1 MNFTTENYKPDTMKT
16 IIVIN
21 DGSVSAAHASKQ
33 AFAIAQAVQANI
45 LVANTYK
52 VNAMAKVM
60 AGHHIE
66 QSLLIAREP
75 IVRLLNELSHD
86 AAAYQPEISAED
98 IVDFDTT
105 QLAAMIIKKNI
116 WLMVSGS
123 GATMQDG
130 PRQPLLNLQSVLNKV
145 QCPLLIVPEN
155 WALKNIQHITYMA
168 DLRYCR
174 AAVVKYLVQ
183 LAEPMQAS
191 VSVAH
196 LSAKGI
202 PDIEESY
209 SQRMFTEQVV
219 NHIHSYPVGFN
230 NIREK
235 DISKA
240 VDVIINGM
248 HNDVLVL
255 VNHRYHFKEIIGD
268 YLTEALP
275 GHITIP
281 LLIFP
286 Y

>member
-1 MNFTTENYKPDTMKT
+1 MKT

-21 DGSVSAAHASKQ
+21 DGSPSATHASKQ
-33 AFAIAQAVQANI
+33 AFAIARAVQANI
-45 LVANTYK
+45 LVADTYEVNTM
-52 VNAMAKVM
+52 VSAKVL
-60 AGHHIE
+60 AGHSI
-66 QSLLIAREP
+66 QQPLIAGDRLARMLNALNQEP
-75 IVRLLNELSHD
+75 ANYH
-86 AAAYQPEISAED
+86 PEISAMD
-98 IVDFDTT
+98 IADFDAT
-105 QLAAMIIKKNI
+105 QLAAMIIKNDI

-123 GATMQDG
+123 GTALQNG

-155 WALKNIQHITYMA
+155 WTLKNIQHITYMA

-191 VSVAH
+191 VAVAH

-209 SQRMFTEQVV
+209 GQQLFTERVG
-219 NHIHSYPVGFN
+219 NHIRNFPVAFN

-235 DISKA
+235 DINKA
-240 VDVIINGM
+240 LDVIINGM

>member
-1 MNFTTENYKPDTMKT
+1 MKT

-21 DGSVSAAHASKQ
+21 DGSASAAHASKQ
-33 AFAIAQAVQANI
+33 AFAIAQAVKANI
-45 LVANTYK
+45 LLANTYK
-52 VNAMAKVM
+52 VNTMAKVM

-66 QSLLIAREP
+66 QSLLVAREP
-75 IVRLLNELSHD
+75 IVRMLNELNHSPM
-86 AAAYQPEISAED
+86 AYRPEISVED
-98 IVDFDTT
+98 IVDFDTV
-105 QLAAMIIKKNI
+105 QLATLIIKKNI

-123 GATMQDG
+123 GATVQNG
-130 PRQPLLNLQSVLNKV
+130 PRQALLNLQSVLNRV
-145 QCPLLIVPEN
+145 QCPLLIVPES
-155 WALKNIQHITYMA
+155 WTLKNIQRITYIA

-174 AAVVKYLVQ
+174 AAVIKYLVQ
-183 LAEPMQAS
+183 LAEPMRANL
-191 VSVAH
+191 SVAH

-209 SQRMFTEQVV
+209 GQRLFTEQVGK
-219 NHIHSYPVGFN
+219 HIHNYPVGFN

-235 DISKA
+235 DINKA

-268 YLTEALP
+268 YLTDALP

>member
-1 MNFTTENYKPDTMKT
+1 MKT

-21 DGSVSAAHASKQ
+21 DGSSSAAHASKL
-33 AFAIAQAVQANI
+33 AFTIAQAVEANI

-52 VNAMAKVM
+52 IKTMTTAKVM
-60 AGHHIE
+60 AGHNSQQPVQLTHGW
-66 QSLLIAREP
+66 LARM
-75 IVRLLNELSHD
+75 LNALNHNP
-86 AAAYQPEISAED
+86 AGYRPEISTVD
-98 IVDFDTT
+98 IVDFDAT
-105 QLAAMIIKKNI
+105 QLAAMIIKRNI
-116 WLMVSGS
+116 WLLVSGS
-123 GATMQDG
+123 AATLQNE
-130 PRQPLLNLQSVLNKV
+130 PRQALLNLQSVLNKV

-155 WALKNIQHITYMA
+155 WTLKNIQHITYIA

-209 SQRMFTEQVV
+209 GQCLFTQQVV
-219 NHIHSYPVGFN
+219 NHIHSYHVGFN

-235 DISKA
+235 DINKA

-275 GHITIP
+275 GHVTIP